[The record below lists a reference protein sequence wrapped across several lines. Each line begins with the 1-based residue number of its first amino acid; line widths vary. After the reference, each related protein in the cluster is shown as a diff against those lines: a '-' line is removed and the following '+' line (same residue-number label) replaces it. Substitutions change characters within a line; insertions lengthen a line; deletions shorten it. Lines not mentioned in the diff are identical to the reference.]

1 MVYTVVLDA
10 TAERLGGSSPLL
22 GTKLENIMSY
32 KVGIVG
38 GGFVGGAMYENFKG
52 VFDVHVWDTNESKR
66 TIKTLN
72 SFVDWAD
79 IIFVC
84 VPTPMKESGECDTS
98 IVESVIEDIAKID
111 RRKYVVIKSTV
122 TPGTTEQLAESHRMI
137 IGFNPEFLTEA
148 NAFNDFRTQPLI
160 VIGADDAGLATVM
173 TQLYYEFNAKVDG
186 RAHVIQRT
194 TKEAELFKYLANCFL
209 ATKVIFANEFKK
221 LCDKINVDYGRL
233 AEIAVLDKRL
243 GHTHWRVPGP
253 DGQYG
258 FGGSCFPKDTSALL
272 HFADENDITLWLLTE
287 ATYINDDV
295 RGGLF
300 NRLSVV
306 SENMENEE

>member
-1 MVYTVVLDA
+1 
-10 TAERLGGSSPLL
+10 
-22 GTKLENIMSY
+22 MSY

-38 GGFVGGAMYENFKG
+38 RGFVGGAMYENFKDC
-52 VFDVHVWDTNESKR
+52 FDVHVWDTNESKR

-122 TPGTTEQLAESHRMI
+122 TPGTTERLAELHNMV

-148 NAFNDFRTQPLI
+148 NSYNDFRHQPLI
-160 VIGADDAGLATVM
+160 IIGTDDVALGTVM
-173 TQLYYEFNAKVDG
+173 TQLYYEFNAKVDNV
-186 RAHVIQRT
+186 AHVIQRSS
-194 TKEAELFKYLANCFL
+194 KEAELFKYLANCFL
-209 ATKVIFANEFKK
+209 ATKVIFANEFKT
-221 LCDKINVDYGRL
+221 LCDKIDVDYGRI
-233 AEIAVLDKRL
+233 AEVAVLDKRL

-253 DGQYG
+253 DGKYG

-272 HFADENDITLWLLTE
+272 HFADEYQTTMWMLTE
-287 ATYINDDV
+287 ATYINHEI
-295 RGGLF
+295 RG
-300 NRLSVV
+300 
-306 SENMENEE
+306 ENLNKSNNIEDK

>member
-1 MVYTVVLDA
+1 
-10 TAERLGGSSPLL
+10 
-22 GTKLENIMSY
+22 MSY

-72 SFVDWAD
+72 SFVDWSD

-84 VPTPMKESGECDTS
+84 VPTPMKENGECDTS
-98 IVESVIEDIAKID
+98 IVKDVVAKIANLD

-122 TPGTTEQLAESHRMI
+122 TPGTTEELAERHNMV

-148 NAFNDFRTQPLI
+148 NSYNDFRHQPLI
-160 VIGADDAGLATVM
+160 ILGADDTGLGTVM
-173 TQLYYEFNAKVDG
+173 AQLYYEFNTKVDNV
-186 RAHVIQRT
+186 AHVIQRS

-221 LCDKINVDYGRL
+221 LCDKVSVDYGRI

-253 DGQYG
+253 DGKLG
-258 FGGSCFPKDTSALL
+258 FGGSCFPKDTSALINY
-272 HFADENDITLWLLTE
+272 ADSYGSTLWLLTE
-287 ATYINDDV
+287 ATYINDEIRDGG
-295 RGGLF
+295 RFNKLEILDGGL
-300 NRLSVV
+300 
-306 SENMENEE
+306 E